1 MYMHCLGPRKDYR
14 AAAVR
19 ATMDMAALRCAA
31 VLLRGS
37 GQLREG
43 SRPLSTA
50 WELGCQQVSMEMHDQ
65 LPAFGALNGA
75 EALGVA
81 HQIRARWVTKEVA
94 TQHGWAALVA
104 REMTRPA
111 HSS

>member
-1 MYMHCLGPRKDYR
+1 MYMLRPGPREDCR
-14 AAAVR
+14 AAAVQ

-50 WELGCQQVSMEMHDQ
+50 WELGCQQVSMEMHDHQ
-65 LPAFGALNGA
+65 PAFSALNGT

-81 HQIRARWVTKEVA
+81 HQIRAKWVTKEVA
-94 TQHGWAALVA
+94 TRHGWAALVA
-104 REMTRPA
+104 KRMTRPA